1 MVQWSDREIEEKRG
15 IRRVSSMWKG
25 VRVYRSVEIVP
36 E

>member
-1 MVQWSDREIEEKRG
+1 MVQWSDREIEEKRR
-15 IRRVSSMWKG
+15 IRHVSSMWKG